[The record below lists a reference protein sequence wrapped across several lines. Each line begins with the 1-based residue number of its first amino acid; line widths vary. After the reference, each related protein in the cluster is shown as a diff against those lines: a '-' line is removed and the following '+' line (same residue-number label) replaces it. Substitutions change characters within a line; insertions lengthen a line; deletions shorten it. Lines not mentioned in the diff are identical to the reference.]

1 MSMKLYNEAEE
12 LFGEQI
18 DLTEEEYKEFAE
30 YINSISEP
38 VNGRTFWEILDEFV
52 GRGICCRKNSN

>member
-52 GRGICCRKNSN
+52 GRVICCRKNSN

>member
-1 MSMKLYNEAEE
+1 MSMKLYNEAKE
-12 LFGEQI
+12 LFGDMV
-18 DLTEEEYKEFAE
+18 DLTEEEYQEFAE

-52 GRGICCRKNSN
+52 GR

>member
-12 LFGEQI
+12 LFGEMV
-18 DLTEEEYKEFAE
+18 DLTKEEYEEFAEFAE

-52 GRGICCRKNSN
+52 GR

>member
-1 MSMKLYNEAEE
+1 MSMKLYNEAKE
-12 LFGEQI
+12 LFGDMV

-38 VNGRTFWEILDEFV
+38 VNGRTFWEIIDEFV
-52 GRGICCRKNSN
+52 GRGVCSRNNTK

>member
-1 MSMKLYNEAEE
+1 MFKKLYNEAKE

-18 DLTEEEYKEFAE
+18 DLTEEEYREFAE

-38 VNGRTFWEILDEFV
+38 VNGRTFWEILNEFV
-52 GRGICCRKNSN
+52 GR

>member
-1 MSMKLYNEAEE
+1 MSMKMYNEAKE
-12 LFGEQI
+12 LFGDMV

-38 VNGRTFWEILDEFV
+38 VNGRTFWEIVDEFV
-52 GRGICCRKNSN
+52 GRGVCSRDNTK

>member
-1 MSMKLYNEAEE
+1 MKLYNEANE
-12 LFGEQI
+12 LFGDMV

-52 GRGICCRKNSN
+52 GRGVCSRNNSK

>member
-12 LFGEQI
+12 LFGEMV
-18 DLTEEEYKEFAE
+18 DLTKEEYEEFAE

-38 VNGRTFWEILDEFV
+38 VNGRTFWKILDEFV
-52 GRGICCRKNSN
+52 GR

>member
-12 LFGEQI
+12 LFGEMV
-18 DLTEEEYKEFAE
+18 DLTEEEYQEFAE

-38 VNGRTFWEILDEFV
+38 VNGRTFWQILDDFISGV
-52 GRGICCRKNSN
+52 N

>member
-12 LFGEQI
+12 LFGEMI

-52 GRGICCRKNSN
+52 GR